1 MIAPPTPPQLE
12 QDKAAIDASFAQAF
26 ALIDQ
31 LAKDTDALRIAEL
44 SRTERLDSALED
56 LESITSEL
64 KASSRRREDE
74 SRRIEDEVRALKELI
89 PKALEGW
96 KADGDSR
103 LKDLGNEMGSLKRLI
118 GNRVGGVGKEAP
130 QPSSSS
136 YLSKPFLPEHPDSR
150 SRSNAS
156 AMGAS
161 SAPPTPASHP
171 SPSALNGLNAL
182 NEVAE
187 KLERS
192 EKSDE
197 SKPPGGPTSPSVL
210 PKRYGNT
217 ASAFSLD
224 NRPASR
230 AAIPAW
236 QMAATASGKGKDVPA
251 GGSAVEATGKEAT
264 VETERERERESQ
276 PGA

>member
-64 KASSRRREDE
+64 KASSKRREDE

-130 QPSSSS
+130 QSSSS
-136 YLSKPFLPEHPDSR
+136 YLSKPYLPEHHDSR
-150 SRSNAS
+150 SRSNAG
-156 AMGAS
+156 ATGAS
-161 SAPPTPASHP
+161 SAPPTPASQP
-171 SPSALNGLNAL
+171 SPSGLSGLNAL
-182 NEVAE
+182 GEVAE

-192 EKSDE
+192 ENSDE
-197 SKPPGGPTSPSVL
+197 IKPSGGPTSPSVV

-236 QMAATASGKGKDVPA
+236 QMAATASGKGKDVPV

-264 VETERERERESQ
+264 VETEKESQ
-276 PGA
+276 AGA